1 MEMSDWLHS
10 QVERHGRVAYYPF
23 RPLALEGGP
32 WQIRRAHDQEIIAE
46 GLTLGVARARCNAL
60 NAKEL
65 VDG

>member
-1 MEMSDWLHS
+1 MSDWLHQ

-23 RPLALEGGP
+23 KTWHAAR
-32 WQIRRAHDQEIIAE
+32 WQIRRAHDQAIIAE

>member
-10 QVERHGRVAYYPF
+10 QVERHGRVAYYPYK
-23 RPLALEGGP
+23 AMNHVTWE
-32 WQIRRAHDQEIIAE
+32 IRSAVDQTVIAD